1 LKTTIENKKNEML
14 AALSVLQKTL
24 SDAKAKTEDFYSTM
38 RWKELGLSEEEY
50 DALFELGKMYE
61 LEDYSVLD
69 LFDRLEKALNRIVGQ
84 PEQ

>member
-1 LKTTIENKKNEML
+1 MKNKMENKKNEML
-14 AALSVLQKTL
+14 AALSVLQKAL

-50 DALFELGKMYE
+50 DTLFELGKMYE

-69 LFDRLEKALNRIVGQ
+69 LLDRLENALNHIVGQ
-84 PEQ
+84 PAQ

>member
-1 LKTTIENKKNEML
+1 MKNKMENKKNEML
-14 AALSVLQKTL
+14 VALSVLQKTL

-69 LFDRLEKALNRIVGQ
+69 LFDRLEEALTKILN
-84 PEQ
+84 